1 MKKVI
6 IYSRIAILEDTEG
19 LNPLNRQEEELIVHC
34 QTYNYQIIGAYREIF
49 SGNTFDRPEWSK
61 LKSYIKN
68 NPGEIDMV
76 LSTNL
81 NRIIRNPFLLMNEIE
96 VFKGFGVEIQT
107 TLEIGQLNFSEI
119 LKYCPIIEEE

>member
-6 IYSRIAILEDTEG
+6 IYSRIATIEDIEG
-19 LNPLNRQEEELIVHC
+19 PNPLNRQEEELIVHC
-34 QTYNYQIIGAYREIF
+34 RTYNYQIIGAYREMF
-49 SGNTFDRPEWSK
+49 SGKTFDRPEWSK

-81 NRIIRNPFLLMNEIE
+81 NRIIRNQILFMNEVE

-107 TLEIGQLNFSEI
+107 TSEKI
-119 LKYCPIIEEE
+119 TLMDNSELLKYGPTID